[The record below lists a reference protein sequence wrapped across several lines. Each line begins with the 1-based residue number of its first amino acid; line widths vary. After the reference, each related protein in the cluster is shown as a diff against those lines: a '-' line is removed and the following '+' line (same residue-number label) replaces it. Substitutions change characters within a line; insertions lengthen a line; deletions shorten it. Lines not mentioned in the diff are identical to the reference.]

1 MDRQYFYFL
10 HIIQYICG
18 NKTSNVME
26 TINEMPSQV
35 KTSKES
41 VLNNALKYGLYTGC
55 AYVLVSLMF
64 YALDMDKITWL
75 NYLTYIIMIAGI
87 VLATINYRD
96 KLNGGLITYG
106 KGVSTGVIIGVV
118 VGIVMAIY
126 LWIFF
131 TYINPNGIS
140 EILEMTE
147 QKMAE
152 QGLSDEMID
161 KQMTMSGKFIKM
173 PLMNI
178 FGMIGYIFS
187 GLIISLITSAILKK
201 NDDSFNA
208 TFNQ

>member
-1 MDRQYFYFL
+1 
-10 HIIQYICG
+10 
-18 NKTSNVME
+18 ME

-41 VLNNALKYGLYTGC
+41 VLNNALKYGLYTAC
-55 AYVLVSLMF
+55 AYVLVSLMI
-64 YALDMDKITWL
+64 YALGIDKITWL

-96 KLNGGLITYG
+96 KINGGLITYG
-106 KGVSTGVIIGVV
+106 KGVSTGVIIGGV
-118 VGIVMAIY
+118 VGVVMAIY

-131 TYINPNGIS
+131 TYINPNGIR
-140 EILEMTE
+140 ELLEMTE
-147 QKMAE
+147 QKLAE